1 MTLQPHR
8 IEFVYFDLGNILLAF
23 DPGISCGNVADR
35 FGVTA
40 ESVKEAIFTSGLQDA
55 LEHGA
60 LSGDEFAD
68 RVRASLGLAVDRLPT
83 AELLEAISDMFTPIA
98 GMAEL
103 MDNVRLHHRRIGL
116 LSNTCF
122 AHWDWIRRQNYPMFS
137 KPLDVTVV
145 SYEVGAMKPSSKI
158 YEIAE
163 ELAAVHPRQILF
175 IDDRLENVEGARQ
188 RGWNAEQCFGGPAAI
203 EIVNRYLAIP

>member
-1 MTLQPHR
+1 MR

-23 DPGISCGNVADR
+23 DPGIGCGNVAER

-40 ESVKEAIFTSGLQDA
+40 ESVQNAIYTSGLQDA
-55 LEHGA
+55 LEHG
-60 LSGDEFAD
+60 SIGGDEFAAK
-68 RVRASLGLAVDRLPT
+68 VRGTLGLSEDKLPT
-83 AELLEAISDMFTPIA
+83 GELLEAISDMFTPIA

-103 MDNVRLHHRRIGL
+103 MDQVRLRHRRVGL

-122 AHWDWIRRQNYPMFS
+122 AHWDFIRRQSYPMFV

-145 SYEVGAMKPSSKI
+145 SYEVGAMKPQAKI
-158 YEIAE
+158 YAVAE
-163 ELAAVHPRQILF
+163 ELAGVHPRQILF
-175 IDDRLENVEGARQ
+175 IDDREENVEGARR

-203 EIVNRYLAIP
+203 EIVDRYLAIP